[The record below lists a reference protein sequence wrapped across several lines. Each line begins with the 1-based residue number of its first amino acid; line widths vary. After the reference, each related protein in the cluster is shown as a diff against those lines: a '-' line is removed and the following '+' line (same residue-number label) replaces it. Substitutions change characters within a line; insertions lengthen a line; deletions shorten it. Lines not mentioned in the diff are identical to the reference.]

1 VTTNFSIND
10 HLLKENSNDLVC
22 FPIVETFHSIQG
34 EGAWTGV
41 NAFFIRLG
49 GCDVG
54 CPWCDT
60 KQSWHDRHPQC
71 SVAEITQLALAVM
84 PAIVVITGGEPLM
97 HNLKPLTSSLRAAG
111 LRVHLE
117 TSGVYPLSGDFD
129 WITLSPKQF
138 KPPLTSI
145 YAQVSELKIV
155 INTQDD
161 FLWVQQQADQVSSK
175 VLKYLQPQWNTHLT
189 SQALIFD
196 YILQHKEWRMSLQ
209 THKFLQVQ

>member
-1 VTTNFSIND
+1 MRQTLSGKII
-10 HLLKENSNDLVC
+10 DLDANTV
-22 FPIVETFHSIQG
+22 FPVVETFHSLQG

-60 KQSWHDRHPQC
+60 KESWNSARHPQL
-71 SVAEITQLALAVM
+71 SVAELTQAARSAN
-84 PAIVVITGGEPLM
+84 PTIVVITGGEPTM
-97 HNLKPLTSSLRAAG
+97 HDLKPLTMALHLAG

-117 TSGVYPLSGDFD
+117 TSGAHPLSGDFD

-138 KPPLTSI
+138 KAPIPSI
-145 YAQVSELKIV
+145 YDQISELKIV
-155 INTQDD
+155 VSKKHD
-161 FLWVQQQADQVSSK
+161 FIWAEQQADQVPPEI
-175 VLKYLQPQWNTHLT
+175 LRYLQPEWNTHLN

-196 YILQHKEWRMSLQ
+196 YILQHPQWRMSLQ
-209 THKFLQVQ
+209 THKFLQVK